1 MAYGKKFDLGGMRDR
16 RGDGDVGMRE
26 FERERGNGVGDADR
40 NHGGGRTG
48 DELHRD
54 GRRIRDGNGCM
65 DVHVCLYAFANDR
78 GAESGADKTGAVYF
92 GRDGERRKYRDLD
105 DKFN

>member
-1 MAYGKKFDLGGMRDR
+1 
-16 RGDGDVGMRE
+16 
-26 FERERGNGVGDADR
+26 
-40 NHGGGRTG
+40 
-48 DELHRD
+48 
-54 GRRIRDGNGCM
+54 M
-65 DVHVCLYAFANDR
+65 DVHVCLYSFANDR